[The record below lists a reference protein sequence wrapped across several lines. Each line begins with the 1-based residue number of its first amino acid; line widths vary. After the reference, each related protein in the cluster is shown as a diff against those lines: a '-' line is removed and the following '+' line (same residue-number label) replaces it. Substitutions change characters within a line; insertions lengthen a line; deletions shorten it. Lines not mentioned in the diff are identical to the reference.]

1 MTDLP
6 TLANDSGCILIW
18 KDFKDLGT
26 SFLEIL
32 TIFSLVYFKEQICGL
47 FKAIIN
53 KLTFK
58 KTSLSYTKKDLLKH
72 PIFRNLDYW
81 LNTGIDAI
89 KLKNNFLTD
98 EEDYMANKE

>member
-1 MTDLP
+1 M
-6 TLANDSGCILIW
+6 
-18 KDFKDLGT
+18 
-26 SFLEIL
+26 

-53 KLTFK
+53 KITFK

-72 PIFRNLDYW
+72 PIFRNLEYW

-89 KLKNNFLTD
+89 KLKIAELDNKIVEQERLKLDAINSRD
-98 EEDYMANKE
+98 EIKTKLKLVFVASCHS